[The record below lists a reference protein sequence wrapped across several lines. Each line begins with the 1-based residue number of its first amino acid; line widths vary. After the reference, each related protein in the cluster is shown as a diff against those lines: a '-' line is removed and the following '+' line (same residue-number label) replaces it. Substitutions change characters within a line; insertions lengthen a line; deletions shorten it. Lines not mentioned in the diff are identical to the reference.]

1 MTSRRAL
8 TRTLLAASAL
18 SLAALPAPAAAQ
30 RVDRITAF
38 GDSYADE
45 GNLWQLLGIAPPV
58 PYFTGRFSG
67 GTNYIDTLGQI
78 YGVTPENFAIGGALA
93 GNTNTNSPF
102 LPGFTFQWSSF
113 LAGGGGVFPIVTPTF
128 DANDLVTIS
137 VGGNDAR
144 FYQQTG
150 GTLAGAP
157 AAAGLSVGQAT
168 TGLNALVNAGA
179 PTISFLAGNTA
190 ILPEIAGD
198 ANAQAIRNAYST
210 AFNAG
215 MQPVL
220 AGYAASGVMVHYL
233 DLTLIGQQI
242 TANPAGYGLQSA
254 GACAPAAQ
262 CVADSGYAN
271 QFLFFVDNLHL
282 TSRGFAIV
290 GYYVATQLQAPLT
303 MQMTSDLTLDSA
315 RQFGRTL
322 TSRLDLSAPRDGD
335 FAEGARFFIVG
346 DMFNRDVKAD
356 SGTDAFDID
365 GRGVTAGVA
374 YGWGNG
380 IAGIA
385 ANLSRPN
392 AVLGADVAETST
404 DSWQIGGFAGLTI
417 AGGFAQGYAG
427 YGRDKH
433 DIRRSGVVEGMRA
446 KPDGSHWLAGVKAGY
461 LMPFGTVRLGPVLAL
476 DYAKAKVDSYT
487 ESGDPALTLNVDA
500 VSARALTGSLG
511 AELRGD
517 FLTGGMQL
525 RPFAAAAIEK
535 DLLGDGRTVRFAQ
548 TSAPT
553 IVNSWQLEDRSKKA
567 YGRLSAGGSA
577 EIFRQ
582 VTLNA
587 LVSGSLGRDDGND
600 VSAHVGLRFGL

>member
-1 MTSRRAL
+1 MTSRSFARA
-8 TRTLLAASAL
+8 LLAASAL
-18 SLAALPAPAAAQ
+18 GLAALPAPAGAQ

-58 PYFTGRFSG
+58 VYGSGRFSG

-78 YGVTPENFAIGGALA
+78 YGVTPENFAIGGALT
-93 GNTNTNSPF
+93 GNSNTNSPF
-102 LPGFTFQWSSF
+102 LPGFAFQWNSF
-113 LAGGGGVFPIVTPTF
+113 LAGGGGVFPAVAPTF
-128 DANDLVTIS
+128 GAGDLVTIS

-150 GTLAGAP
+150 GTLAGAQ
-157 AAAGLSVGQAT
+157 AAATISVGQAT
-168 TGLNALVNAGA
+168 AGLNALVNAGA

-198 ANAQAIRNAYST
+198 PNAQAIRNAFST

-215 MQPVL
+215 IQPVL
-220 AGYAASGVMVHYL
+220 AGYAANGVMVHYL

-242 TANPAGYGLQSA
+242 TANPAAYGLQSA
-254 GACAPAAQ
+254 GACAPAPQ
-262 CVADSGYAN
+262 CVADSAYAN
-271 QFLFFVDNLHL
+271 RFLFYVDNLHL
-282 TSRGFAIV
+282 SSRGFEIV
-290 GYYVATQLQAPLT
+290 GQYVATQLQAPLT
-303 MQMTSDLTLDSA
+303 MQVTSDLALDSA

-335 FAEGARFFIVG
+335 LAEGTRFFIVG
-346 DMFNRDVKAD
+346 DMFNRDVRAD
-356 SGTDAFDID
+356 SRTDAFDID

-380 IAGIA
+380 VAGIA
-385 ANLSRPN
+385 ANVSQPK
-392 AVLGADVAETST
+392 AVLGADVAETSS
-404 DSWQIGGFAGLTI
+404 DVWQVGGFAGMTI

-446 KPDGSHWLAGVKAGY
+446 RPDGSHWLAGAKAGY
-461 LMPFGTVRLGPVLAL
+461 LMPLGTVRVGPVLAL
-476 DYAKAKVDSYT
+476 DYASAKVDSYT
-487 ESGDPALTLNVDA
+487 ESGDPALTLNVGS
-500 VSARALTGSLG
+500 VSARALTASLG

-517 FLTGGMQL
+517 FLAGRSQL

-535 DLLGDGRTVRFAQ
+535 DLLGDGRTIRFAQ

-567 YGRLSAGGSA
+567 YGRLSVGGSA
-577 EIFRQ
+577 ELIQQ
-582 VTLNA
+582 VSLNA
-587 LVSGSLGRDDGND
+587 IASGTVGRDDGNEI
-600 VSAHVGLRFGL
+600 SGQLGLRFGF